1 MKITTLC
8 LALSLLVITSAC
20 GQNPKSNVQK
30 DTEPTE
36 KSAEASMAAYR
47 AQKHRFEVKTC
58 KLYYNEQQVVLDS
71 LHLFEKVMGSD
82 HIGEFD
88 YYYREKP
95 LSFRTKRVKFGD
107 PREIVMDVAIK
118 LSPNAEVQRD
128 LDMNFDI
135 KKRDS
140 MNYARP
146 VLDGYLLIDG
156 QLVNAD
162 TKIEDFNKKRAE
174 EDLRPFTT
182 FLSIRNPGVIYGLRS
197 CIPAYNAI
205 ATTEVTLFYND
216 ENAFEPNHRTTT
228 VWELRY
234 SYEQSLR

>member
-8 LALSLLVITSAC
+8 LALSLLAMTSAC
-20 GQNPKSNVQK
+20 GQNPKSNTQK
-30 DTEPTE
+30 DTARTE
-36 KSAEASMAAYR
+36 KMAQEAMAAYR

-82 HIGEFD
+82 YVYNLG
-88 YYYREKP
+88 YYYSDKP
-95 LSFRTKRVKFGD
+95 VRFQAKVLDKDKNLELVYSIAV
-107 PREIVMDVAIK
+107 K
-118 LSPNAEVQRD
+118 LSNNSETERD

-140 MNYARP
+140 MNYALP

-174 EDLRPFTT
+174 KNLPLYSALLGMSRSQGIT
-182 FLSIRNPGVIYGLRS
+182 FFNTY
-197 CIPAYNAI
+197 CEPAYNAKSY
-205 ATTEVTLFYND
+205 TNVTLLYNE
-216 ENAFEPNHRTTT
+216 ENLFENDYRTTT
-228 VWELRY
+228 IWELRY
-234 SYEQSLR
+234 NYSN